1 MPCVNSIYST
11 SPNRTSS
18 GVHHYVLPSSFISQP
33 DRGAKRPREEDG
45 GAAGGE
51 EDSRGGKQQKGLGAR
66 ELARYREAAAGVGID
81 GGGEMRDTEELTG
94 DKKKILE
101 KLMDQDEEEPEVG
114 EIIYI
119 IITELLHL
127 LFYNVSCLFKNDNI

>member
-1 MPCVNSIYST
+1 M
-11 SPNRTSS
+11 
-18 GVHHYVLPSSFISQP
+18 QP

-51 EDSRGGKQQKGLGAR
+51 EDSRGGKHQKGVGAR
-66 ELARYREAAAGVGID
+66 ELARYREAAGI
-81 GGGEMRDTEELTG
+81 GIEVGGEMRETEELTG

-114 EIIYI
+114 EILDDRIVTFVFSAKCHVYSKI
-119 IITELLHL
+119 I
-127 LFYNVSCLFKNDNI
+127 

>member
-1 MPCVNSIYST
+1 MHPYTEPCI
-11 SPNRTSS
+11 
-18 GVHHYVLPSSFISQP
+18 FILQP

-51 EDSRGGKQQKGLGAR
+51 EDSRGGKHHKGLGAR
-66 ELARYREAAAGVGID
+66 ELARYREAAGMGID
-81 GGGEMRDTEELTG
+81 VGVEMRESEDLTG

-114 EIIYI
+114 EILYDSHVYSKMI
-119 IITELLHL
+119 
-127 LFYNVSCLFKNDNI
+127 